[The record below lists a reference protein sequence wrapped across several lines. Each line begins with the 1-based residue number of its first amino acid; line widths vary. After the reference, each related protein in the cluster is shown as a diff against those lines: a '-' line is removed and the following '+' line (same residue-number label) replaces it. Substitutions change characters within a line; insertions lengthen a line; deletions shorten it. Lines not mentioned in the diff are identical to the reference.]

1 MDFGRKMLRKKTFAH
16 EQCFLE
22 TMNSTREPC
31 IVEAS
36 QDLGLDLSG
45 LDRKADA
52 RAKRTHTFSSA
63 ENRVESLLRCLTISF
78 EFLIGWLDPRSL
90 VSVAIAS

>member
-52 RAKRTHTFSSA
+52 RAKKERTPFQVQRT
-63 ENRVESLLRCLTISF
+63 ELNRCCAVLPYPLNS
-78 EFLIGWLDPRSL
+78 
-90 VSVAIAS
+90 